1 MDDSVGRLLIF
12 PHDRPAVD
20 RQHLSWSTKSS
31 RNFKSDSM
39 VRYNKTHSAGIFV
52 DAQPVA
58 VVKSRDRLV
67 GLESVGRDF
76 AVRDV
81 VAQDRVLDV
90 AAERVDTGA
99 QLPRDAG
106 ESFVGRSEQ
115 RERLFFSN
123 DSNFFSQI
131 NLYTILIPL
140 RESILSADRILRHS
154 ERNRWRPALA
164 PSPIC
169 FSTVSLEKV

>member
-1 MDDSVGRLLIF
+1 
-12 PHDRPAVD
+12 
-20 RQHLSWSTKSS
+20 
-31 RNFKSDSM
+31 M

-115 RERLFFSN
+115 RERLFCKWFKFLFTNKFLHNFDTPSRVHSFCRP
-123 DSNFFSQI
+123 DS
-131 NLYTILIPL
+131 
-140 RESILSADRILRHS
+140 
-154 ERNRWRPALA
+154 
-164 PSPIC
+164 
-169 FSTVSLEKV
+169 ST